1 MNRGYLWY
9 SCFENPKTFYVSNC
23 NSTKKSFWNAHL
35 EMPLFLNMPPKAAF
49 LQKEVLPK
57 DFKNFFQ
64 QLSHP
69 FQGLPTKI
77 MITGSIII
85 IRIMIEDTV
94 FISQALLSSIVVKH
108 CCQASSSSIVVKHR
122 CQASSS
128 SLYAKV
134 VNKTTKIIHIQ
145 KWVTYRFLSY
155 LMFPKY

>member
-1 MNRGYLWY
+1 MSDILIFELFDVLLIIRGYL
-9 SCFENPKTFYVSNC
+9 SFHQFENPKTFYVSNC

-64 QLSHP
+64 QLSYP

-77 MITGSIII
+77 MITGSTII

-94 FISQALLSSIVVKH
+94 FIVLL
-108 CCQASSSSIVVKHR
+108 KHR
-122 CQASSS
+122 CQASQPSIA
-128 SLYAKV
+128 AKHRHHGCEQN
-134 VNKTTKIIHIQ
+134 NKNY
-145 KWVTYRFLSY
+145 TYSEMSDISIFKL
-155 LMFPKY
+155 L